1 MSASREV
8 IGSYRILRM
17 LGEGGMGVVYLGQHQ
32 IIGRL
37 AAIKLLRPEL
47 SANQE
52 MVGRFFN
59 EARTAALIRHPGLV
73 DIYDFGWLEDG
84 SAYIVMEYIE
94 GETLAQALARHGR
107 LAVDLIAVIGRQMA
121 TALAAAHAKGIVHR
135 DLKPENVFLMP
146 DEDMDF
152 GVRTR
157 ILDFGIA
164 KLGGDVAGGG
174 VHTRTGS
181 VMGTPMY
188 MSPEQCR
195 GTGAI
200 DYRTDIYSLGCML
213 FEAVTG
219 RRVYEHEGMG
229 EIFAAHLYTAPRRPS
244 TLAPGIPAGLDDT
257 ILRMLAK
264 RPEDRPQS
272 MEQVAALLGAPP
284 KKGRGGYAAAEPAD
298 AHPAKPTTTFSR
310 SAAEIVPGTTPVP
323 RRRLGWV
330 AIAATLAAGA
340 AALGLFLAKEGPK
353 PVTPPPPVAE
363 PARPPA
369 PIPTPPP
376 PVPAPAPVPAKPE
389 PAPAPVPAQPEPAPA
404 PVPAQPEPAPVP
416 VPATVT
422 LSFRSEP
429 EGAEVFLGAERLG
442 QTPLDHPVTQ
452 GVGPLSF
459 ELRLGGHVTKW
470 VRVKADHDQTL
481 TVKLAK
487 RKKGEPARREVLDP
501 FRD

>member
-1 MSASREV
+1 VKVLARDI

-164 KLGGDVAGGG
+164 KLGGDVGGGG

-200 DYRTDIYSLGCML
+200 DFRTDIYSLGCML
-213 FEAVTG
+213 FEAATG
-219 RRVYEHEGMG
+219 RRVYDHEGMG
-229 EIFAAHLYTAPRRPS
+229 EIFAAHLYTPPRRPS
-244 TLAPGIPAGLDDT
+244 ALAPGIPAGLDET

-272 MEQVAALLGAPP
+272 MDQVAALLGASP
-284 KKGRGGYAAAEPAD
+284 KKGRGGYSGAEPAD
-298 AHPAKPTTTFSR
+298 PHPSKPTTTFSR

-330 AIAATLAAGA
+330 AIAATLAVGAG
-340 AALGLFLAKEGPK
+340 ALGLFLVREAPK
-353 PVTPPPPVAE
+353 PVTPPPPVVE

-376 PVPAPAPVPAKPE
+376 PAPAPVPERE
-389 PAPAPVPAQPEPAPA
+389 PAPAPA
-404 PVPAQPEPAPVP
+404 P

-452 GVGPLSF
+452 GAGPLSF
-459 ELRLGGHVTKW
+459 ELRLGGHASKS
-470 VRVKADHDQTL
+470 VRVTADHDQTL

-501 FRD
+501 FKD